1 MNRIPYHIQRCE
13 SRTGEDFT
21 GWDSAFRCDYMGA
34 AEFEFGALARSLR
47 RVVAQTYT
55 MQDANPDRARDGRVL
70 YSVCGSAE
78 DHNAVARFIPGLIS
92 RKMRT
97 KEATYLAEM
106 MGAGHRF
113 ETIDVWWDIDNDWF
127 LALGEKAAKR
137 VLKTIDRQRV
147 KWAETKG
154 ETNHG

>member
-1 MNRIPYHIQRCE
+1 MNRKPYHIQRCE

-47 RVVAQTYT
+47 RVVARTYAMHKT
-55 MQDANPDRARDGRVL
+55 AVSAKDGRKL
-70 YSVCGSAE
+70 YV
-78 DHNAVARFIPGLIS
+78 VACDATIAGEVVEFLPDLVANKHRL
-92 RKMRT
+92 
-97 KEATYLAEM
+97 KEYSYLPEM
-106 MGAGHRF
+106 LKGGY
-113 ETIDVWWDIDNDWF
+113 ESKTVDVWWDIDNDWF

-137 VLKTIDRQRV
+137 VLETIDRQRA

-154 ETNHG
+154 ETK